1 MLAHAKVEENPQ
13 LSEMDQKSKN
23 HQLDNDGLKSVRY
36 ELLNIT
42 LENLLTRVQVR
53 LPPAPPPRQRGWLDS
68 LSEGIQETQNKIMT
82 SVLDKINE
90 VTGQLT
96 REEDFSHA
104 KIYY

>member
-13 LSEMDQKSKN
+13 LRELDQKSKN

-36 ELLNIT
+36 ELVNIT

-53 LPPAPPPRQRGWLDS
+53 LPPPPPPRQRGWLDS

-90 VTGQLT
+90 VTGELT